1 MPANREVPTELDA
14 QGKQPVD
21 GEVVLP
27 DDVPGISI
35 AIGLKRVNGNREL
48 YRELLTMFLN
58 TKRETGH
65 DLRTGLKQPDTETA
79 ERIAHS
85 VKSIAAVIGAEE
97 LSKAAAALE
106 KAIAAG
112 ERNRWENRLES
123 FEQCL
128 GVVIAGLEASLGRV
142 AEREAPVSDLPVN
155 MEVAQGIVEEMGGLL
170 NSDIGRTMRL
180 RVELRRHLESSSL
193 ALEYRRLERYLDV
206 FDIDRAKE
214 SLDGLAIALRT
225 AVEDKNG

>member
-1 MPANREVPTELDA
+1 MLDNREIPTEF
-14 QGKQPVD
+14 KQLGD

-35 AIGLKRVNGNREL
+35 AIGLKRVSGNREL

-65 DLRTGLKQPDTETA
+65 DLRAGLKQADTETA

-85 VKSIAAVIGAEE
+85 IKSIAAVIGAEE
-97 LSKAAAALE
+97 LSNAAAALE

-112 ERNRWENRLES
+112 ERNRWENTLES

-128 GVVIAGLEASLGRV
+128 GVVIAGLEASLGLV
-142 AEREAPVSDLPVN
+142 AEQEAPVRELPIN
-155 MEVAQGIVEEMGGLL
+155 LEVVQGIVEEMVGLL
-170 NSDIGRTMRL
+170 NSDIGRAMYL
-180 RVELRRHLESSSL
+180 RDELCRHLDGSSL
-193 ALEYRRLERYLDV
+193 ALEYRRLKRYLDV
-206 FDIDRAKE
+206 FDIDATKE
-214 SLDGLAIALRT
+214 SLDELATALRT
-225 AVEDKNG
+225 AGEGKNG